1 MEGGGAKRDGEVD
14 GLIEFGIVSEVIE
27 VIEVIEVKVDAN
39 EDE

>member
-14 GLIEFGIVSEVIE
+14 GLIELDIVS
-27 VIEVIEVKVDAN
+27 EVIEVKVDAN

>member
-14 GLIEFGIVSEVIE
+14 GLIEFGIVSK
-27 VIEVIEVKVDAN
+27 VIEVKVDAN